1 MANSNSKKIIL
12 YFLFCHIFIWTLVP
26 ALSNSNLPRDT
37 IEALAWGSNL
47 DWGFEKHPPFSA
59 FAVEVF
65 YQIFGKQDWAYYLLS
80 QIFVTSSFFIVW
92 IFANDLFKN
101 PLYSLI
107 SVLILE
113 GIYFYNYTTPEFN
126 VNISQLPFWALTVL
140 FAWKG
145 IKNDKKSDW
154 FLFGIF
160 AGIGV
165 LSKYLFI
172 YLLSAIGIF
181 LFYSIIEKKIKY
193 RFLLSLISF
202 FLILSPHLIWL
213 FNNEFITVTYG
224 LHRST
229 GDFYSGGSI
238 ILNHIKYPF
247 VFLIKQI
254 GILIPFII
262 LLSII
267 VSKFKKKLSF
277 KDENLKFLLWIN
289 VAPIILIFLTS
300 LFFGINIRTMWMTPF
315 YLFFGVLFIYI
326 FKDKINLVKLKYFFI
341 SVMFFFTLS
350 PTIYFIN
357 STVKINQ
364 RIDYPAK
371 EIAEIV
377 QNKWNE
383 NFSSQIKIVVGQSWW
398 AGNLSYHL
406 QSRPKFI
413 RGYLDHTERKVID
426 QDGIIY
432 IEDESSKL
440 TKTCPGVFFI
450 VYSRY
455 ICLVGIK

>member
-1 MANSNSKKIIL
+1 MIKSQIGF
-12 YFLFCHIFIWTLVP
+12 YLVY
-26 ALSNSNLPRDT
+26 LQVL
-37 IEALAWGSNL
+37 E
-47 DWGFEKHPPFSA
+47 
-59 FAVEVF
+59 F
-65 YQIFGKQDWAYYLLS
+65 YQ
-80 QIFVTSSFFIVW
+80 
-92 IFANDLFKN
+92 
-101 PLYSLI
+101 
-107 SVLILE
+107 
-113 GIYFYNYTTPEFN
+113 
-126 VNISQLPFWALTVL
+126 NI
-140 FAWKG
+140 
-145 IKNDKKSDW
+145 
-154 FLFGIF
+154 
-160 AGIGV
+160 
-165 LSKYLFI
+165 YLFI
-172 YLLSAIGIF
+172 FYLQSEYSF
-181 LFYSIIEKKIKY
+181 FYSIIEKKIKY

-341 SVMFFFTLS
+341 SVMFFSFC
-350 PTIYFIN
+350 
-357 STVKINQ
+357 
-364 RIDYPAK
+364 
-371 EIAEIV
+371 
-377 QNKWNE
+377 
-383 NFSSQIKIVVGQSWW
+383 
-398 AGNLSYHL
+398 L
-406 QSRPKFI
+406 Q
-413 RGYLDHTERKVID
+413 
-426 QDGIIY
+426 QY
-432 IEDESSKL
+432 IL
-440 TKTCPGVFFI
+440 
-450 VYSRY
+450 
-455 ICLVGIK
+455 